1 MEANENFDHIL
12 QRFQEADLEQ
22 KIEIYTSVRGLTVE
36 QYKELLKYFP
46 IKELGRLE
54 KLMV

>member
-1 MEANENFDHIL
+1 MEDNENFEHIL
-12 QRFQEADLEQ
+12 ERFKAADVEQ
-22 KIEIYTSVRGLTVE
+22 KIEIYTSVRGLSTE

-54 KLMV
+54 GMMG

>member
-1 MEANENFDHIL
+1 MEDKENFDHIL
-12 QRFQEADLEQ
+12 SRFKEADLEG
-22 KIEIYTSVRGLTVE
+22 KIDIYTSVRGLSVE
-36 QYKELLKYFP
+36 QFKELLKYFP

>member
-1 MEANENFDHIL
+1 MEAKENFEHVL
-12 QRFQEADLEQ
+12 ERFKAASLDQ
-22 KIEIYTSVRGLTVE
+22 KIDIYTSVRGLSVE
-36 QYKELLKYFP
+36 QFKELLRYFP

>member
-1 MEANENFDHIL
+1 MEASENFEHIL
-12 QRFQEADLEQ
+12 ERFKAANLEQ
-22 KIEIYTSVRGLTVE
+22 KIEIYTSVKGLSVE
-36 QYKELLKYFP
+36 QFKELLRYFP

>member
-1 MEANENFDHIL
+1 MEGNSNFQHIL
-12 QRFQEADLEQ
+12 ESFKQADLEK
-22 KIEIYTSVRGLTVE
+22 KIEMYTTVRGLSVE

-54 KLMV
+54 QAMG